1 MALFLAV
8 WNFVMNNTNVKL
20 NIQGVFIVTIKLLF
34 VKYGGG

>member
-20 NIQGVFIVTIKLLF
+20 NIQGIFIVTIKLSL